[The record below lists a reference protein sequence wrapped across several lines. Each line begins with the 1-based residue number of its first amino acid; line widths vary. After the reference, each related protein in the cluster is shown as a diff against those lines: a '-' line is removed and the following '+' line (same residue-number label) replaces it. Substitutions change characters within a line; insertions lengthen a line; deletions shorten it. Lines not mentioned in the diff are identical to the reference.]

1 MPRAAV
7 CTALG
12 EPLTVMDL
20 RLDPPAAGEIRVS
33 MRASGVCASDASVL
47 KGDLR
52 SPLPIVLGHEGA
64 GVVTEVGPEVANLR
78 TGDHVVVTAMPQC
91 GACFRCK
98 RGQHVLCEVGDVVL
112 RTGAMRDGTLR
123 YSMSDGTRVAQMVAA
138 GTFAEEVVVSAI
150 SAVAIPAE
158 IGFAPASLLG
168 CGVITGFGAASNA
181 ASIRDDDTVAVIG
194 CGSVG
199 LAAVQGAR
207 LAGAARIIAV
217 DTVASKLDLARR
229 IGATDTLLVNTG
241 SPDQDVVA
249 QVRELTGGRGVDVA
263 IECVGAQS
271 TVDQAI
277 RLTGKGGEV
286 VFVGAGD
293 AQTRVNVHQFG
304 GLVGPAKTFKGVL
317 FGDADIQRDITRIV
331 AAYQT
336 GQFHL
341 DEMATHTFGLHEVNE
356 GLDAL
361 NRPDVVSAVVTC

>member
-1 MPRAAV
+1 
-7 CTALG
+7 
-12 EPLTVMDL
+12 MDL
-20 RLDPPAAGEIRVS
+20 RLDPPSAGEIRVAL
-33 MRASGVCASDASVL
+33 RASGVCASDASVL

-64 GVVTEVGPEVANLR
+64 GVVTEVGDGVTNLR
-78 TGDHVVVTAMPQC
+78 AGDHVVVTAMPQC
-91 GACFRCK
+91 GVCFRCS

-123 YSMSDGTRVAQMVAA
+123 LAMGDGTRVAQMVAA
-138 GTFAEEVVVSAI
+138 GTFAEEIVVSAI
-150 SAVAIPAE
+150 SAVRIPPE

-168 CGVITGFGAASNA
+168 CGVVTGFGAASNA
-181 ASIRDDDTVAVIG
+181 ASIRPDDTVAVVG

-207 LAGAARIIAV
+207 LGGAGRIIAI
-217 DTVASKLDLARR
+217 DTIASKLALARR
-229 IGATDTLLVNTG
+229 IGAADTLTAG
-241 SPDQDVVA
+241 PDQDVVA
-249 QVRELTGGRGVDVA
+249 QIRELTGGRGVDVA

-277 RLTGKGGEV
+277 RMTGKGGEV

-293 AQTRVNVHQFG
+293 ADTRVNVHQFG

-331 AAYQT
+331 EAYQA
-336 GQFHL
+336 GEFHL
-341 DEMATHTFGLHEVNE
+341 DEMATHTFTLDQVNE

-361 NRPDVVSAVVTC
+361 NRADVVSSVVTC

>member
-20 RLDPPAAGEIRVS
+20 RLDPPGPGEIRVA

-47 KGDLR
+47 KGELR

-64 GVVTEVGPEVANLR
+64 GVVTELGDGVSNLHV
-78 TGDHVVVTAMPQC
+78 GDHVVVTAMPQC
-91 GACFRCK
+91 GTCFRCR

-123 YSMSDGTRVAQMVAA
+123 FSTGEGTRVAQMVAA
-138 GTFAEEVVVSAI
+138 GTFAEEIVVSAI
-150 SAVAIPAE
+150 SAVAIPAD
-158 IGFAPASLLG
+158 IAFAPASLLG
-168 CGVITGFGAASNA
+168 CGVVTGFGAATNA
-181 ASIRDDDTVAVIG
+181 ATIRDDDTVAVIG

-217 DTVASKLDLARR
+217 DTVASKRDLAVR
-229 IGATDTLLVNTG
+229 IGATDAVTAG
-241 SPDQDVVA
+241 PDQDAVA
-249 QVRELTGGRGVDVA
+249 RIRELTGGRGADVA

-271 TVDQAI
+271 TVEQAI
-277 RLTGKGGEV
+277 RMTGKGGEV
-286 VFVGAGD
+286 VFVGAGGPE
-293 AQTRVNVHQFG
+293 TRINVHQFG

-331 AAYQT
+331 AAYQD
-336 GQFHL
+336 GRFHL
-341 DEMATHTFGLHEVNE
+341 DEMATHTFSLDEVNE
-356 GLDAL
+356 GLDSL
-361 NRPDVVSAVVTC
+361 NRADVVSAVVTC